1 MDKLEQEIKQFC
13 FQAPRWMQIELQA
26 FWYGFLCWS
35 LTCAEE
41 NLPIHLNR
49 PTLSE
54 MLETSHAE
62 FGSWPTDWLSEIPEK
77 FLSQKLTFQQQ
88 QDWFQ
93 RLEHIFQDC
102 VPSDLNIFTE
112 LADGSELSEE
122 QMERLYTT
130 VAFEPPQ
137 LHPQGKPAR
146 PNKTLRP
153 RQRRGIT
160 PIRRLKVM
168 TRHHKTTIIVSK
180 IGS

>member
-1 MDKLEQEIKQFC
+1 MDKLEQEIKTFC

-41 NLPIHLNR
+41 NKPIYVNR
-49 PTLSE
+49 PTLQE
-54 MLETSHAE
+54 FLETSHPE
-62 FGSWPTDWLSEIPEK
+62 FSSWPTHWLAEIPEQ
-77 FLSQKLTFQQQ
+77 FLSQKLNFQQQ

-122 QMERLYTT
+122 QMERLYNT

-137 LHPQGKPAR
+137 IQPHGKFNR

-153 RQRRGIT
+153 KQRRGIT
-160 PIRRLKVM
+160 PIRRRKAL
-168 TRHHKTTIIVSK
+168 TRHHKPTIIVSK
-180 IGS
+180 LGS